1 MSNQIFEPSKRGKII
16 ETEYENEI
24 NKIDGVSGLI
34 KRMDELFNEKEAIK
48 EEGKSYE
55 ELNDDKE
62 AFNCHKQI
70 LLKMSELNRL
80 EHEYISLV
88 KDKLTGR
95 ISSPISRIQSG
106 IDTYMVKTPDG
117 EIQIWKYHDNSDKFA
132 NDPIDCYKY
141 RDSDLTKGP
150 KTLQHE
156 KEVAAESSLPYKL
169 YDDWDKHND
178 EEEKIYGPEFVD
190 VKLYINELFKLQL
203 AGVDKTYKCT
213 DFVKSD
219 KPLKEVSVESEM
231 ERAIKRRGELF
242 REGNHR
248 KFLAENNITELPE
261 EELQALPKS
270 VASEKVIV
278 DKRPQAECGCPETSQ
293 FFINKNNTYMRVC
306 KDCKKKG
313 NHLVNYV
320 CDGCK
325 IPQMNKK
332 FAYLNKD
339 NQPVCQLCK

>member
-1 MSNQIFEPSKRGKII
+1 MEQIEILRQNYLTILKTEGLEKLEDEI
-16 ETEYENEI
+16 ET
-24 NKIDGVSGLI
+24 IDDRLKLLSNRRNRLLNSEDGRGT
-34 KRMDELFNEKEAIK
+34 DLFKNTEKEI
-48 EEGKSYE
+48 
-55 ELNDDKE
+55 
-62 AFNCHKQI
+62 
-70 LLKMSELNRL
+70 SELSEKVSIAEDIAQSQYGSHLTRQQR
-80 EHEYISLV
+80 
-88 KDKLTGR
+88 KLTGR
-95 ISSPISRIQSG
+95 KFVQ
-106 IDTYMVKTPDG
+106 TEMPDG
-117 EIQIWKYHDNSDKFA
+117 KLYWIDDYDNSDKFA

-150 KTLQHE
+150 KTQQHE
-156 KEVAAESSLPYKL
+156 KEVAAESSLPSKL
-169 YDDWDKHND
+169 DDDWDKHND

-248 KFLAENNITELPE
+248 KFLAENNITE
-261 EELQALPKS
+261 EELQALPKP
-270 VASEKVIV
+270 EKIIV
-278 DKRPQAECGCPETSQ
+278 NNDKRPQAECGCGDEIAEY
-293 FFINKNNTYMRVC
+293 FIIKNGVRLRVC
-306 KDCKKKG
+306 SECKKSG
-313 NHLVNYV
+313 NHFDFV

-339 NQPVCQLCK
+339 NQPVCSKGCLCK